1 MPAVLANEPEVVAPL
16 LALARD
22 RARTARTRR
31 AAIVWLGHTGDAR
44 IVPALAVLARE
55 SVDDPN
61 DARGKKSIAEAA
73 LGALG
78 TLKDG
83 VGVDALID
91 IARSGAPA
99 TRHSAVFWLGQ
110 SRDPRAIR
118 TLHTVIEDA
127 NEESKVRE
135 HAIFSLTHGD
145 DVADA
150 EFAYLRS
157 MYQRLEGEKLKEAVL
172 FGMSEDRAAGGRW
185 LLERARDTRESMRL
199 RKSALFWAGQREAT
213 PTADLAGVYR
223 AVSDAALREHAIF
236 VLSQR
241 EDEEALNVLIGIA
254 KSDSDTRMRGKAL
267 FWLAQKD
274 DPRVKKLIGDLVL
287 R

>member
-1 MPAVLANEPEVVAPL
+1 MARRYANSVSATSSPCDSEKIACSRTLLSSLVLSITVC
-16 LALARD
+16 
-22 RARTARTRR
+22 
-31 AAIVWLGHTGDAR
+31 
-44 IVPALAVLARE
+44 
-55 SVDDPN
+55 SVRM
-61 DARGKKSIAEAA
+61 ARGSPDWPSQNTAEWR
-73 LGALG
+73 
-78 TLKDG
+78 
-83 VGVDALID
+83 V
-91 IARSGAPA
+91 
-99 TRHSAVFWLGQ
+99 
-110 SRDPRAIR
+110 
-118 TLHTVIEDA
+118 
-127 NEESKVRE
+127 
-135 HAIFSLTHGD
+135 
-145 DVADA
+145 
-150 EFAYLRS
+150 
-157 MYQRLEGEKLKEAVL
+157 EGEKLREAVL
-172 FGMSEDRAAGGRW
+172 FGMSEDRAAGGQW

-223 AVSDAALREHAIF
+223 AVNDAALREHAIF